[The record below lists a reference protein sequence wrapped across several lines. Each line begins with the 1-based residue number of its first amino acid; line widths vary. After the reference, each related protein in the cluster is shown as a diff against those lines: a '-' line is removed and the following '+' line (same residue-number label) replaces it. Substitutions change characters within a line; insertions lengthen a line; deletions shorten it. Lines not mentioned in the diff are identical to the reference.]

1 MEKKRLKIAFLSKYV
16 GTVNRGVETYVL
28 ELSER
33 LKKDFDV
40 EILTGEDAGSFG
52 KMVSGKYDVIFA
64 TNGRMQALKASV
76 ARWFS
81 KHKLI
86 ISGQAGVGRDDWWN
100 IFVVRPDVYVALTD
114 FEMHW
119 AKKWANNVKLIKIPN
134 GVDLEK
140 FNSVGTKINLN
151 VEAPVVLSV
160 GALYWYKHHDL
171 TIKAVSMLPKCSL
184 VIIGAGPEK
193 QKLTELGNRLLGKD
207 RFKILE
213 IAHNELPKYY
223 RSAKMFVLPSWN
235 REAFGI
241 VYLEA
246 MASNL
251 PVVAPNDATRSEI
264 IGDAGILVDVNNI
277 DTYANAIERC
287 LNMSWGQKPRIQ
299 ANKFSWDNVAIDY
312 KNLIEGLYK

>member
-1 MEKKRLKIAFLSKYV
+1 MDKKRLKIAFLSKFV
-16 GTVNRGVETYVL
+16 GKVNRGVETYVL

-52 KMVSGKYDVIFA
+52 KMVGGKYDVIIA
-64 TNGRMQALKASV
+64 TNGRMQALKASI
-76 ARWFS
+76 ARLFS
-81 KHKLI
+81 EHKLI

-100 IFVVRPDVYVALTD
+100 IFVARPDVYVALTD
-114 FEMHW
+114 FEMRW
-119 AKKWANNVKLIKIPN
+119 AKKWTNNVKLIKIPN

-171 TIKAVSMLPKCSL
+171 TIQAVSRLSKCSL
-184 VIIGAGPEK
+184 VIIGSGPEK

-251 PVVAPNDATRSEI
+251 PVVAPDDETRREI
-264 IGDAGILVDVNNI
+264 IGDAGILVDVGHV
-277 DTYANAIERC
+277 DAYASAIEQC
-287 LNMSWGQKPRIQ
+287 LNNSWGQKPREQ
-299 ANKFSWDNVAIDY
+299 AAKFSWDKVAQEYTKLFKEI
-312 KNLIEGLYK
+312 I